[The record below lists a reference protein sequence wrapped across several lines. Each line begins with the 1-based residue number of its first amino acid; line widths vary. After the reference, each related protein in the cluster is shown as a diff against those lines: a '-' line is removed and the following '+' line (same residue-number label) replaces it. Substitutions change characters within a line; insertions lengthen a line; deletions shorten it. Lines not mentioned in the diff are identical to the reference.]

1 MNCSRQKLF
10 TIVAAV
16 SIGLAAIS
24 CSDSG
29 STPVT
34 QTPTAAEIATQRY
47 VEATDT
53 ERNLLRSAN
62 QLSSE
67 TWTEFVDSIGVGF
80 LGIGV
85 SVDPKAAN
93 TALAAVATVIRR
105 ADNLGEKLRSLY
117 VPPDCERWH
126 ILLIEWSYTTSAAA
140 TARRQ
145 YIEAAN
151 IQGSVNESLRSNV
164 NSANA
169 QRNQIVGDLNAAQ
182 NCR

>member
-16 SIGLAAIS
+16 SIGLAAIG
-24 CSDSG
+24 CSDTE

-34 QTPTAAEIATQRY
+34 QTPTATQLATQRY
-47 VEATDT
+47 IEATDT
-53 ERNLLRSAN
+53 ERDLLRTAN
-62 QLSSE
+62 QVSGE

-85 SVDPKAAN
+85 SVDSEAAN

-105 ADNLGEKLRSLY
+105 ADDLGEKLRSLY

-126 ILLIEWSYTTSAAA
+126 VLLIEWSYTTSAAA
-140 TARRQ
+140 TARRL
-145 YIEAAN
+145 YIKAAN

-164 NSANA
+164 NSTTA